1 MITLNKIPVPSM
13 EEQDCNKGKTTWH
26 GGRCAMLNE
35 GRCSIVFIGHE
46 DSMRVDEQGNETTET
61 RAMQIRVENPV
72 TRGKVINSAEMEA
85 YGLRTSMEV
94 ASLNA
99 SLARKH
105 RLDPDDSEVTEHDN
119 FIAWVKRELDSIGLT
134 TTLKGI

>member
-1 MITLNKIPVPSM
+1 MITLNKIPVPST

-26 GGRCAMLNE
+26 NGRCVLLNE

-46 DSMRVDEQGNETTET
+46 DQNDVDEHGDVAITT
-61 RAMQIRVENPV
+61 RAMQIRVDNPV
-72 TRGKVINSAEMEA
+72 TRGKVINCAEMDA
-85 YGLRTSMEV
+85 YGLKSSMDV

-105 RLDPDDSEVTEHDN
+105 RLNPADSEVIEHDQ

-134 TTLKGI
+134 KL